1 MKNKFLLGLLAPML
15 LASVAGCNNIAAT
28 GMKLTYGT
36 YLTTEDEKLTD
47 AKEIDFADLSLRME
61 AGNQYAQENFLL
73 VIAPTNRCSC
83 WANFKPVL
91 KKFISETNYLV
102 YQMKVTDFSEEK
114 YGLVF
119 KEGYVSLSIIKAG
132 KIIKS
137 YLSGNTSIFESTEA
151 LKAEMNKYVRAPEL
165 YYVDGEFLNDYR
177 KTDEQFLVA
186 YVRCNCSDCNYSTP
200 KALWP
205 YAYAHNFKTRMY
217 VYDMQDLYDN
227 ASAEDYQEFKDVHYL
242 SEKLSPEFGYG
253 NGVVPTIQYY
263 DRRVL
268 TDATVF
274 FNDKVEKIDGEY
286 RVTKS
291 FYSSQRLASIK
302 YAANI
307 KEPVLE
313 GLTIPASDVIE
324 SQWGASWIKE
334 KAFEYHKPLFDA
346 FMNMYAI

>member
-1 MKNKFLLGLLAPML
+1 ML
-15 LASVAGCNNIAAT
+15 LAGLSGCTNMAAT

-36 YLTTEDEKLTD
+36 YLTTEDENVTD

-61 AGNQYAQENFLL
+61 AGNQYAQENFIL
-73 VIAPTNRCSC
+73 VIAPTNGCSC
-83 WANFKPVL
+83 WTTFKPVL

-102 YQMKVTDFSEEK
+102 YQMKVTDFGEEK
-114 YGLVF
+114 YGLIF
-119 KEGYVSLSIIKAG
+119 KEGYVSLSIIKGG

-137 YLSGNTSIFESTEA
+137 YLSGGTSVFESVDA
-151 LKAEMNKYVRAPEL
+151 LKAEMNKYVMAPEL

-205 YAYAHNFKTRMY
+205 FAYAHHFKTKMY
-217 VYDMQDLYDN
+217 VYDMQDLYDSGN
-227 ASAEDYQEFKDVHYL
+227 KEDYQEFKDVHYL
-242 SEKLSPEFGYG
+242 SDKLSEEFGYG
-253 NGVVPTIQYY
+253 NGVVPTVQYY

-274 FNDKVEKIDGEY
+274 FNDTVEKVGDEY
-286 RVTKS
+286 KITKS
-291 FYSSQRLASIK
+291 FYSSKRLENIR

-313 GLTIPASDVIE
+313 GLTIPASDVVE
-324 SQWGASWIKE
+324 GSWGVSWIKE
-334 KAFEYHKPLFDA
+334 KAFGYHKPLFDA